1 VAINDEQGAI
11 HANHVRRHDNYLMC
25 KKDRTRLRGF
35 SSVQKCTTPLR
46 CLAYVAHP
54 DAQDDSLSMSES
66 TAWETGELLCE
77 FAQKD
82 HQERDDDHPFD
93 HRGHVI
99 QLDQACGEFASF

>member
-1 VAINDEQGAI
+1 
-11 HANHVRRHDNYLMC
+11 MC

-46 CLAYVAHP
+46 CLAYAAHP
-54 DAQDDSLSMSES
+54 DARDDYLSMSES
-66 TAWETGELLCE
+66 TTWETVSYCVNLHKRIIKSERDELV
-77 FAQKD
+77 
-82 HQERDDDHPFD
+82 DDDHPFD